1 MNIPR
6 LFGVPRSGGTLIYNI
21 VKSLYGPGL
30 VTPQRHNYFKVNGET
45 EKTIVVYRDF
55 RDSIVSQWRVM
66 AAGFD
71 EEEDAVLMHPAR
83 VAQDC
88 NGQLKVVAD
97 LDKFKEDTLRGRNI
111 LFLKYEDFFRSEI
124 STVNFDFIFSELKD
138 FLDINIDEERQS
150 YIVETFSFKNQKK
163 ETKRYENFHSW
174 DEETGVHG
182 HHLYKGKE
190 GTWRELVAPE
200 HHFIF
205 EKLLGNSLRR
215 WGYV

>member
-21 VKSLYGPGL
+21 VKNVYEPGR
-30 VTPQRHNYFKVNGET
+30 VSPQKHNYFEADGET
-45 EKTIVVYRDF
+45 EKVIAVYRDF

-66 AAGFD
+66 TAGFD
-71 EEEDAVLMHPAR
+71 EEDGAVLMHPAR
-83 VAQDC
+83 VASDC
-88 NGQLKVVAD
+88 DGQLKVVAD

-111 LFLKYEDFFRSEI
+111 LFLKYEDFFRSET
-124 STVNFDFIFSELKD
+124 STVNFDFIFSELED
-138 FLDINIDEERQS
+138 FLDIDIDEERQA
-150 YIVETFSFKNQKK
+150 YIVKTFSFENQKK
-163 ETKRYENFHSW
+163 AAKRYEDFHSW

-200 HHFIF
+200 YHFIF
-205 EKLLGNSLRR
+205 ERILGAALRR
-215 WGYV
+215 WGYL